1 MKSLKTVGIK
11 ELKNNLSSYLR
22 EVRSGATVL
31 ISDRNDIVAELHEP
45 YGRMNVAGAVNP
57 VLSAWAQEGVVSL
70 PTAEKQPLE
79 LSCVRLP
86 PGTASDLL
94 RSDRKESGS

>member
-31 ISDRNDIVAELHEP
+31 ISDRSNIVAELHEP
-45 YGRMNVAGAVNP
+45 YGRMNVAGAANP
-57 VLSAWAQEGVVSL
+57 LLAAWAQEGLVSL

-79 LSCVRLP
+79 PSCVSLQ
-86 PGTASDLL
+86 PGTASNLL
-94 RSDRKESGS
+94 DSDRKESGS

>member
-11 ELKNNLSSYLR
+11 ELKNNLSHYLR

-31 ISDRNDIVAELHEP
+31 ISDRNNIVCELREP

-57 VLSAWAQEGVVSL
+57 LLLDWVESGVVSL
-70 PTAEKQPLE
+70 PAAEKQPLQ
-79 LSCVRLP
+79 LSCISLP
-86 PGTASDLL
+86 SGTAKDLL
-94 RSDRKESGS
+94 NGDRKESGD